1 MSTREHNSSSKPDRA
16 ISTVRR
22 FSQVYVEIPPSP
34 YHRSNYAPKSSRR
47 TSEQHVHTDEERKEN
62 DPLLIDS
69 DESMASTSSHA
80 KPRVKRK
87 RSERDLGS
95 ASGNDTKMKK
105 QKLSAESNAKQNATA
120 EVLANANEEY
130 PHGFFYCHQCS
141 KKRGALDGLQC
152 TVKQG
157 KSNNSR
163 CKARYCKT
171 CLKNR
176 YGEDM
181 DAIRERGENLPPKD
195 TAEHV
200 RDLGY
205 SFKCP
210 RCNEDC
216 NCRGC
221 RKAKGLEPT
230 GNLTIQAKRT
240 GVDSV
245 ATMLTSNAKLTGI
258 LPGKGKQIEDL
269 PKKPKEPKPPKTK
282 KAAASTSVSGKPM
295 EKVKRAYIRKP
306 KPLPQPLW
314 SRVPVPASFSL
325 ENALAR
331 IGIREF
337 VLRFSSVM
345 DVSRACLEEL
355 EEIGG
360 VSTRRLHGG
369 DEDEGDDIGVC
380 LGWISEPALK
390 SMLLGLLGLVVESTA
405 LGKDGQKAVKVA
417 IRDLRSAGAN
427 LNRMWAA
434 LASLQSSLESIDL
447 SWLDSSFL
455 SLPDPLPPPASAHIV
470 STRSGQLHATGVQI
484 VNSAQFLPVVEALV
498 EAAMRTQVVREDI
511 DSGAKEMKETVKAER
526 ERSKEEKERWE
537 VVRHAGNATKVERAE
552 HKRILNA
559 LEQAQRVA
567 LLAQAPRFARLGS
580 DHEGRQ
586 YFALT
591 PGAAE
596 QDAALALLSGDRK
609 KSGKA
614 RGRAVVNDEDR
625 KALKKWGWF
634 IAVHGQR
641 PEPDPNAVDKPK
653 GKGKQSAVEEDGSD
667 DEEDED
673 PAAERWWGF
682 WQPEEIRKVAEWIAR
697 KNGIVEAKGRAKD
710 AEVVDSQGTKP
721 KDDASKGRTVSRS
734 VSSTAADDTDVDMS
748 TVVSSRAS
756 TPLSDVDDED
766 DETSELSSVSSD
778 VEEEGEE
785 GVFRR
790 DAAGKAVPS
799 KVELRQLVKSL
810 REYADVLEWRIWRM
824 QPEEKDAKE
833 TGKGKA

>member
-1 MSTREHNSSSKPDRA
+1 MSTREHNSSSKPSRP
-16 ISTVRR
+16 ISTSRR

-47 TSEQHVHTDEERKEN
+47 TSEQHVRAGEERKEN
-62 DPLLIDS
+62 EPLLKDS
-69 DESMASTSSHA
+69 DESMASTSSHS
-80 KPRVKRK
+80 KTQVKRK
-87 RSERDLGS
+87 RSERDINPT
-95 ASGNDTKMKK
+95 SGNDPKMKK
-105 QKLSAESNAKQNATA
+105 QKLSAEGDTKHIPTT

-130 PHGFFYCHQCS
+130 PQGFFYCHQCS
-141 KKRGALDGLQC
+141 KKRDAFDGLQC

-157 KSNNSR
+157 KSTNSR

-181 DAIRERGENLPPKD
+181 DAIRERGENLPPAD
-195 TAEHV
+195 TTEHV

-230 GNLTIQAKRT
+230 GNLTIQAKRS

-245 ATMLTSNAKLTGI
+245 ATMLTGNAKLTGI
-258 LPGKGKQIEDL
+258 LPGKGKQIEHL
-269 PKKPKEPKPPKTK
+269 PKKSKEPKPAKMK
-282 KAAASTSVSGKPM
+282 EAAASTVVSGEPTG
-295 EKVKRAYIRKP
+295 KVKRAYVRKP

-325 ENALAR
+325 ENALLR

-337 VLRFSSVM
+337 VLRFSAVM

-360 VSTRRLHGG
+360 VSTRRLHGV
-369 DEDEGDDIGVC
+369 DEDDDNIEVW

-390 SMLLGLLGLVVESTA
+390 SMLLGLLGLVVESNA
-405 LGKDGQKAVKVA
+405 LGKDGQKAVKAA

-434 LASLQSSLESIDL
+434 LASLQSSLEPINL
-447 SWLDSSFL
+447 SRPDTPFL

-470 STRSGQLHATGVQI
+470 STRSGQLHTTGVQI
-484 VNSAQFLPVVEALV
+484 VNSAQFLPVVNALV
-498 EAAMRTQVVREDI
+498 EAAMRTQVIREDI

-526 ERSKEEKERWE
+526 ERSKDEKERWE
-537 VVRHAGNATKVERAE
+537 VVRHAGNATKMERAE
-552 HKRILNA
+552 HKRIINA

-596 QDAALALLSGDRK
+596 QDAAMALLSGNHK

-614 RGRAVVNDEDR
+614 RGRAVVNTEDR

-634 IAVHGQR
+634 IAVHGHR
-641 PEPDPNAVDKPK
+641 PAPDPIAVQGPK
-653 GKGKQSAVEEDGSD
+653 GKGKHSALEEGNSD
-667 DEEDED
+667 DEGEDED

-697 KNGIVEAKGRAKD
+697 KNGVVEVKGRAKD
-710 AEVVDSQGTKP
+710 TEAVDGRQTEP

-734 VSSTAADDTDVDMS
+734 VSSTVADDTDIDMS

-766 DETSELSSVSSD
+766 DESSELSSVSSD
-778 VEEEGEE
+778 VEDEGEE
-785 GVFRR
+785 AMYRQ
-790 DAAGKAVPS
+790 DAARQVIPS
-799 KVELRQLVKSL
+799 KVELRQLVRSL
-810 REYADVLEWRIWRM
+810 REYADVLEWRVWRM
-824 QPEEKDAKE
+824 QPEENDAKE
-833 TGKGKA
+833 VGKNKA